1 MTNEELRRIDARIA
15 EFNRDATLPLAVGI
29 RVNEDGNYTLN
40 ETGGGW
46 IADVFTREI
55 AAFFASAPADV
66 PALVAEVRRLQEL
79 EHLLERKTGAF
90 TGAMLIAHQEL
101 DQLRADLAAATQR
114 AEVAQRLLESLT
126 PGGSEFYDS
135 PNNCAEWATRRMN
148 EVAKIAKERNELR
161 ARAEAAEAALA
172 AVPEAAIMRTLF
184 TGYRSGE
191 QYTADA
197 DAINAWAAQRS
208 EAQPRGAPTAVFD
221 ASDFEVDESEAQ
233 P

>member
-1 MTNEELRRIDARIA
+1 MNDEQLSELEALANAATPGPWGEVAESGEWWLSGPDIYDDAVMSTNDTEISQ
-15 EFNRDATLPLAVGI
+15 
-29 RVNEDGNYTLN
+29 
-40 ETGGGW
+40 
-46 IADVFTREI
+46 ADVDFI
-55 AAFFASAPADV
+55 AAARTDV

-101 DQLRADLAAATQR
+101 DQLRAALAAATQR

-197 DAINAWAAQRS
+197 DAINAWAAQRG
-208 EAQPRGAPTAVFD
+208 EAHPRGAPTAVFEAD
-221 ASDFEVDESEAQ
+221 DFEVDEGEAQ